1 MKIVTGLRRAH
12 RDCHDTRYELLEL
25 WINEVHYTYFEK
37 LMPSKEKDELHQKTS
52 DVMRYYFGQEAV
64 DLLND
69 SHETLIG
76 DFLDPY
82 EFYTTLE
89 VGELKEYVISKTNE
103 IKAKYEGRGNTN
115 LFKYPNFFIQSNTKT
130 VSYSLLLIYLCFIL

>member
-1 MKIVTGLRRAH
+1 
-12 RDCHDTRYELLEL
+12 
-25 WINEVHYTYFEK
+25 
-37 LMPSKEKDELHQKTS
+37 MPSKEKDELHQKTS

-115 LFKYPNFFIQSNTKT
+115 LSKYHNFFIQSKKNL
-130 VSYSLLLIYLCFIL
+130 SYTLLLIYLCFIL